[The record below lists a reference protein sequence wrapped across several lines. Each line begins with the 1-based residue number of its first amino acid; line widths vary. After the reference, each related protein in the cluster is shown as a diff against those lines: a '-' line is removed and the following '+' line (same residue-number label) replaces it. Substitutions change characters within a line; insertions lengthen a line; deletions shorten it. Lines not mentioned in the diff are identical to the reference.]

1 MATDNKIT
9 FKYKYPDDY
18 NPQYINGAQG
28 GVNVQGEIVA
38 NFYFER
44 LPLPN
49 SITQEIDNEGVPG
62 NVVATNPKD
71 LPDSIL
77 RYVQSGVVMNL
88 EVAKQVYA
96 WLGKHIELLENQRQN
111 NNE

>member
-1 MATDNKIT
+1 MATENKIT

-28 GVNVQGEIVA
+28 GINVQGEIVA

-49 SITQEIDNEGVPG
+49 SITHEVGNDGVLG
-62 NVVATNPKD
+62 NMVATEPKD
-71 LPDSIL
+71 LANSVL

-88 EVAKQVYA
+88 EVAKQVHA
-96 WLGKHIELLENQRQN
+96 WLGKHIELLENQKRDK
-111 NNE
+111 NE

>member
-1 MATDNKIT
+1 MATEKKIT

-28 GVNVQGEIVA
+28 GINVQGEIVA

-44 LPLPN
+44 LPLPK
-49 SITQEIDNEGVPG
+49 SITNEVNDEGVLG
-62 NVVATNPKD
+62 NMVATEPKD
-71 LPDSIL
+71 IHNSVL

-88 EVAKQVYA
+88 EVAKQVHL
-96 WLGKHIELLENQRQN
+96 WLGKHIELLENQKQN
-111 NNE
+111 DNE

>member
-1 MATDNKIT
+1 MAAENKIT

-28 GVNVQGEIVA
+28 GINVQGEIVV

-49 SITQEIDNEGVPG
+49 SITHEISNDGALG
-62 NVVATNPKD
+62 NVVSTEPKD
-71 LPDSIL
+71 LPDSVL

-88 EVAKQVYA
+88 EVAKQVHA
-96 WLGKHIELLENQRQN
+96 WLSKHIQLLESQKQDE
-111 NNE
+111 NE

>member
-1 MATDNKIT
+1 MATDNKLT

-28 GVNVQGEIVA
+28 GINVQGEIVV

-44 LPLPN
+44 IPLPN
-49 SITQEIDNEGVPG
+49 SITQELNSEGVLG
-62 NVVATNPKD
+62 SVVSTEPKD
-71 LPDSIL
+71 LTSSVL

-88 EVAKQVYA
+88 EVANQVYK
-96 WLGKHIELLENQRQN
+96 WLGEQIKTLEAQKPLK
-111 NNE
+111 

>member
-1 MATDNKIT
+1 MATDNKVT

-49 SITQEIDNEGVPG
+49 SVTHEINNDGLPG
-62 NVVATNPKD
+62 NVVATKPED
-71 LPDSIL
+71 LPYSVL

-88 EVAKQVYA
+88 EVAKQIHS
-96 WLGKHIELLENQRQN
+96 WLGKHIELLENQKQDIN
-111 NNE
+111 K

>member
-1 MATDNKIT
+1 MATENKIT

-28 GVNVQGEIVA
+28 GINVQGEIVA

-49 SITQEIDNEGVPG
+49 SITQEINNDGIPG
-62 NVVATNPKD
+62 NVLATEPED

-77 RYVQSGVVMNL
+77 RYVQSGIIMNI
-88 EVAKQVYA
+88 EVAKQVHE
-96 WLGKHIELLENQRQN
+96 WLGKHIELLENQKQEK
-111 NNE
+111 NE

>member
-1 MATDNKIT
+1 MATENKIT

-28 GVNVQGEIVA
+28 GINVQGEIVA

-49 SITQEIDNEGVPG
+49 SITQEINNDGITG
-62 NVVATNPKD
+62 NVVATEPED

-77 RYVQSGVVMNL
+77 RYVQSGIIMNI
-88 EVAKQVYA
+88 EVAKQVHE
-96 WLGKHIELLENQRQN
+96 WLGKHIELLENQKQEK
-111 NNE
+111 NE

>member
-1 MATDNKIT
+1 MAIENKIT
-9 FKYKYPDDY
+9 FKYKYSDDY

-49 SITQEIDNEGVPG
+49 SITNEISNDGVLG
-62 NVVATNPKD
+62 KEMATEPKD
-71 LPDSIL
+71 LHNSVL
-77 RYVQSGVVMNL
+77 RYVQSGVIMNL

-96 WLGKHIELLENQRQN
+96 WLGKHIELLENQKAGQI
-111 NNE
+111 